1 ELLTSVPELMS
12 SAELAGGSMSLFES
26 LAPKIKKQPELS
38 LGERLAKEA
47 EYLGVYVSGHPVE
60 TYDWLAQ
67 QRHTQLVSTLTS
79 EQPAQI

>member
-1 ELLTSVPELMS
+1 M
-12 SAELAGGSMSLFES
+12 
-26 LAPKIKKQPELS
+26 
-38 LGERLAKEA
+38 AKEA

-79 EQPAQI
+79 EQPAQILVYITKVERFGPNVVNQWHSQREVICPAKLT